1 MAKRVPVHYV
11 LYLQLERV
19 FNTSP
24 HASLAQ
30 HARLLLHIEHI
41 VDSLPECPI
50 ARLPG
55 LWGVAWR

>member
-1 MAKRVPVHYV
+1 MHYV

-50 ARLPG
+50 ARLPD